1 MADENLFQRLIC
13 RVRAGDAGAVAE
25 LVQVYEP
32 AIRRAARVRLVD
44 PRLRRLFDSM
54 DICQSVFASFFVR
67 AALGEY
73 DLKQPDDLLKLLVSM
88 SRKKL
93 IDCARAQKAARR
105 DFRRIETGPERD
117 QDVIAPGETPSQE
130 VALAEMLHEFRVRL
144 SDEERDLA
152 DQRAAGRDWG
162 DIAVE
167 RGATPESLRK
177 KLARAIDR
185 VSGTLGLE
193 AYHD

>member
-1 MADENLFQRLIC
+1 MADENLFQRLIG

-44 PRLRRLFDSM
+44 PRLRRSFDSM

-73 DLKQPDDLLKLLVSM
+73 DLEKPDDLLKLLVSM

-93 IDCARAQKAARR
+93 VDHARAEGAARR
-105 DFRRIETGPERD
+105 DFRRNKPGTGQEHE
-117 QDVIAPGETPSQE
+117 IAARGDSPSQE
-130 VALAEMLHEFRVRL
+130 AAHHEMLQAFRDRL
-144 SDEERDLA
+144 S
-152 DQRAAGRDWG
+152 
-162 DIAVE
+162 
-167 RGATPESLRK
+167 
-177 KLARAIDR
+177 
-185 VSGTLGLE
+185 
-193 AYHD
+193 